1 MTVTVYDLATG
12 KITRIVSA
20 PGALAFRQAGAEEG
34 FIEGKANDVLQYVL
48 DGQVVDRPQMT
59 AALDKTF
66 ILANTEDVATVS
78 GLPEPCT
85 VTFKGQQYEVTDGS
99 FGFHVDI
106 PGTYVVDIEAWPH
119 LPATF
124 TVEAVEA

>member
-66 ILANTEDVATVS
+66 VLANTEDVATVS
-78 GLPEPCT
+78 GLPVPCT
-85 VTFKGQQYEVTDGS
+85 LEFNGNSYDITDGCFEFTTNTEGS
-99 FGFHVDI
+99 YTFMFS
-106 PGTYVVDIEAWPH
+106 AWPY
-119 LPATF
+119 LDATF
-124 TVEAVEA
+124 TVEAL